1 MVKTLHFAYV
11 IDQTYTVGVGLK
23 LDAVKRLLIGM
34 ESSNVQ
40 KR

>member
-11 IDQTYTVGVGLK
+11 VDQTYTVVVGLK
-23 LDAVKRLLIGM
+23 LDAVETSPIGM

-40 KR
+40 RR